1 MMLMLMTC
9 AAADVSDRTVSLY
22 GNGIPV
28 SLFLE
33 LKVRSV
39 LNNKQYVPEKK
50 KKKKPVT
57 RSLEDSSLRLRDL
70 HRILKFILQ
79 SKA

>member
-1 MMLMLMTC
+1 MLMLMTC

-50 KKKKPVT
+50 KKKKA
-57 RSLEDSSLRLRDL
+57 SNK
-70 HRILKFILQ
+70 KFRGL
-79 SKA
+79 